1 MRRRKFIAG
10 LGSAAAWPLVAQ
22 AQQPALPVIGFLS
35 SRVRALQ
42 LQILRLQA
50 EKAAEKIGLFIK
62 EIENQ
67 MGWTTQFTWS
77 SGIIEQRRLDGLRLL
92 RQVPAISAFRQLDAS
107 GRGRLS
113 TERLR
118 MDLPVDYEHDYSHDP
133 LFTEAVAKKVY
144 YGPVYFKSRVYFEGG
159 SPKPYMT
166 LSVAGTRLDAGVSVA
181 EINLKLLW
189 DVVSQIKVGEHG
201 QAYVIDADGRLIAHS
216 DISLVLSNADMT
228 QLAQVRAA
236 RTASVGGG
244 ESVQEAKDIFGRD
257 VLTAYARVAPPFGW
271 RVFVELPIEEV
282 K

>member
-1 MRRRKFIAG
+1 
-10 LGSAAAWPLVAQ
+10 
-22 AQQPALPVIGFLS
+22 
-35 SRVRALQ
+35 
-42 LQILRLQA
+42 
-50 EKAAEKIGLFIK
+50 
-62 EIENQ
+62 
-67 MGWTTQFTWS
+67 
-77 SGIIEQRRLDGLRLL
+77 
-92 RQVPAISAFRQLDAS
+92 
-107 GRGRLS
+107 
-113 TERLR
+113 

-144 YGPVYFKSRVYFEGG
+144 YGPVYFKSRVYIDGG
-159 SPKPYMT
+159 SPKRGSPQPYMT

-216 DISLVLSNADMT
+216 DSSLVLSNADMT

-257 VLTAYARVAPPFGW
+257 VLTAYAPVAPPFCW